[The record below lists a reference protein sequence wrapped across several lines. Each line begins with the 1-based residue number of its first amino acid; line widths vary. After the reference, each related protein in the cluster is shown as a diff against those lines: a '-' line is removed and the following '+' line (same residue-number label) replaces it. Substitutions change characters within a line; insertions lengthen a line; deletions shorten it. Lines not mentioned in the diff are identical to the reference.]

1 MKRIASIMGM
11 LAVAF
16 AALLVVP
23 LGTAN
28 AAPRAMLGT
37 GDVRG
42 VLTGADYDTIHLQL
56 NKGTFKQSGDTLM
69 VRNALGVTT
78 ERISLT
84 SHQVAGKTIPMKAV
98 VASDAKSVD
107 LKPQVA
113 KVAKNDVAFKHNVA
127 KMTKA
132 QAWNNLVTKA
142 NNNWSC
148 AAPSVLVG
156 AIVGGLIGFFVIVGA
171 FWGIAAG
178 AAVGAYIGYSNC
190 RGGETIRA
198 FWTWW
203 NTP

>member
-1 MKRIASIMGM
+1 MGM

-42 VLTGADYDTIHLQL
+42 VLTGTDYDTIHLQL

-84 SHQVAGKTIPMKAV
+84 SHQVVGKTIPMKAV

-113 KVAKNDVAFKHNVA
+113 KVAHPVAAKHNA
-127 KMTKA
+127 AQTKA
-132 QAWNNLVTKA
+132 QAWNNLVAKA
-142 NNNWSC
+142 NNNLSC
-148 AAPSVLVG
+148 ATPSIIVG
-156 AIVGGLIGFFVIVGA
+156 AIVGGILGFLIIIGA

-178 AAVGAYIGYSNC
+178 AAVGAYIGYNSC